1 MNTAVQARAGTALSA
16 VDRLKQGLT
25 NYRQSA
31 ASTSKAP
38 FLKLTKTGEWL
49 YGQKGVEA
57 DLEARYVIH
66 PESLAHG
73 WVAWDDGQV
82 EWHMLVSIA
91 DPLPPIR
98 DGLKAEKGAEK
109 AVGFLIAAIDGDDEG
124 MMFKWETNSVGGV
137 DAFTD
142 LIDELYA
149 KIEQDGAEELPYPV
163 VTLGT
168 ESYQHRKY
176 GKIFKPVFT
185 VVVMLSTI
193 WTSTNVVFVLLLTNG
208 GPANATQILPNL
220 AYKFALLAG
229 RLGTGSAVNMIFFP
243 ILAVLIVILSRKMLQ
258 ERMR

>member
-66 PESLAHG
+66 PESLGHG
-73 WVAWDDGQV
+73 WVAWADGQV

-124 MMFKWETNSVGGV
+124 MTFKWETNSVGGV

-142 LIDELYA
+142 LIDEIYA
-149 KIEQDGAEELPYPV
+149 KLEQDGADELPYPV

-185 VVVMLSTI
+185 VVDWMTKDEVEDMAGAPEDDGDDAPDTEMEAETTAAEVDDTPRRGRRQQEEVEDI
-193 WTSTNVVFVLLLTNG
+193 APE
-208 GPANATQILPNL
+208 PAPDAPRRG
-220 AYKFALLAG
+220 ARG
-229 RLGTGSAVNMIFFP
+229 RRRRA
-243 ILAVLIVILSRKMLQ
+243 A
-258 ERMR
+258 